1 MIRDMLRKAAE
12 RPGSETAAT
21 ELDQPLE
28 DANLGTPSES
38 AMDSDPSE
46 SAEVSADDGAE
57 DKTEPSAPVEA
68 YESSATSQRTRTLPN
83 GLTVTVHPT
92 DEITTSL
99 GDALPT
105 IVSAGECV
113 LLIFCCTSYL
123 CVLLLTI
130 HHRRF
135 LL

>member
-12 RPGSETAAT
+12 RPASEAAT

-28 DANLGTPSES
+28 DANLGTPTES
-38 AMDSDPSE
+38 AMDSDPVD
-46 SAEVSADDGAE
+46 SAEVSADPSAE
-57 DKTEPSAPVEA
+57 DKAAPSAPTESSDV

-99 GDALPT
+99 GETLPT
-105 IVSAGECV
+105 IVSAGECAQ
-113 LLIFCCTSYL
+113 LFYDEL
-123 CVLLLTI
+123 CG
-130 HHRRF
+130 
-135 LL
+135 